1 MVIFLIG
8 PEISQVSKTAHLKRL
23 RPSLRVEVLR
33 GEVLKKQSCKNIWF
47 RSFHHDVFKLGV
59 FLL

>member
-33 GEVLKKQSCKNIWF
+33 GEVLKNNHVKIF
-47 RSFHHDVFKLGV
+47 GLGV
-59 FLL
+59 FIMTFLS